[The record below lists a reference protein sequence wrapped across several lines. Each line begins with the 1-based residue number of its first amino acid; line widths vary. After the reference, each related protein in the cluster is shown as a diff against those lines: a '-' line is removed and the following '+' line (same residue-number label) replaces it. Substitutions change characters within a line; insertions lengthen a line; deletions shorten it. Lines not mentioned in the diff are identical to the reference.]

1 MKAKQ
6 NKTEKHLWNSQS
18 RDTNSIKDWVL
29 DVRLYDTSLHY
40 TIPPEHVNSTSLNT
54 HLQHFLLSSIPCPT
68 FNNKKNYR
76 SCWKVKKK
84 ITTTTKNTQ
93 FVETEQATR
102 TRFKHGRV
110 VEIISLGIYGN
121 DDEYVKDTNV
131 EGCFL
136 IIWKFTNWIGNLGC
150 SWSVTSLSHVH
161 GNLIVLYIDHCEF
174 LTELG
179 PKNPNHC
186 AEKERS

>member
-1 MKAKQ
+1 MKFTVQGHKL
-6 NKTEKHLWNSQS
+6 NK
-18 RDTNSIKDWVL
+18 
-29 DVRLYDTSLHY
+29 RLSPRCKTIQYFSPLYNTSPNTSTAHHWTPIY
-40 TIPPEHVNSTSLNT
+40 NTSFYPVYHVQLSTTKKITDLAGRLKKNN
-54 HLQHFLLSSIPCPT
+54 
-68 FNNKKNYR
+68 NNKK
-76 SCWKVKKK
+76 
-84 ITTTTKNTQ
+84 KNTQ